1 MLSSALRPKF
11 PLPSDC
17 ALSPT
22 EHLFEFFW
30 PQLTHVT
37 CGSSEGQ
44 HEPISPLARRSAQ
57 AVPCSRRQSAGRRL
71 GLLARLIHLDGVL
84 TQLVKYFPLTE
95 TPLQQHYR
103 RRESLFNFEPR
114 VSTVEP

>member
-1 MLSSALRPKF
+1 MAIMLSSALTCKAAAQG

-44 HEPISPLARRSAQ
+44 HESISPLAPQCVASKFGDLRKPFLVVADSQRAGDWASWLASSIWME
-57 AVPCSRRQSAGRRL
+57 CSRS
-71 GLLARLIHLDGVL
+71 
-84 TQLVKYFPLTE
+84 
-95 TPLQQHYR
+95 
-103 RRESLFNFEPR
+103 
-114 VSTVEP
+114 